1 MKNVCYQ
8 MQLITGA
15 VSLLRQKKGHLHA
28 TLLKKDLTSVSIL
41 TYHNIEQRGIK
52 VVMYDI
58 FLQSIFE
65 PLTTESL

>member
-1 MKNVCYQ
+1 

-15 VSLLRQKKGHLHA
+15 VSLLREKKVTYTP
-28 TLLKKDLTSVSIL
+28 TLLEKDLTSVSIL

-52 VVMYDI
+52 LVMYDI